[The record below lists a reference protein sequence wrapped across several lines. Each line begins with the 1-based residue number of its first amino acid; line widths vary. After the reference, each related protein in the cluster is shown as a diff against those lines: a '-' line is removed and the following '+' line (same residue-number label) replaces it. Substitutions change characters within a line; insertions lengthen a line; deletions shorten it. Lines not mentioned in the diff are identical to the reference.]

1 MDDLSSH
8 KCRHTFVTCLTRG
21 GALAKDVQKILGHA
35 SLATAQIYFD
45 VDAEDIKNASQK
57 LAY

>member
-1 MDDLSSH
+1 
-8 KCRHTFVTCLTRG
+8 
-21 GALAKDVQKILGHA
+21 LAKDVQKILGHA